1 MQPHDQGTPPEEHE
15 PIQYHV
21 EARAFAKMRFWAAR
35 RSG

>member
-1 MQPHDQGTPPEEHE
+1 MQLHEQSSPPEEHE

-21 EARAFAKMRFWAAR
+21 EVRAFAKMRFWAAR